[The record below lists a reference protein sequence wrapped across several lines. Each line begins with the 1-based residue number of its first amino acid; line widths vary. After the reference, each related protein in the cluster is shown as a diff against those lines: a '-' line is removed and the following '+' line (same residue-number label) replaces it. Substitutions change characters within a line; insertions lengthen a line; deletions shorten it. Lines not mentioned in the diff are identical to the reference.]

1 MSSPSDDSDHDLC
14 KSFTVNAKE
23 CALLLSESE
32 ERSSWEF
39 LFKKWLYVHAESILW
54 ICVVLFFSTSPS
66 PLHINSVKA
75 AALTSKTLSIKVQLG
90 QKSSSNPNPINT
102 NYFLNWQKKKK
113 IHLNLYEPKLRR
125 GEIKVFTGKSVSV
138 KMWILQRFSSVTH
151 RLVCLQCKTSAL
163 VPKIPFRLMFF
174 SDF

>member
-39 LFKKWLYVHAESILW
+39 LCLKNDFMYMQNQYFEYAS
-54 ICVVLFFSTSPS
+54 CCFFSTSPS

-102 NYFLNWQKKKK
+102 NYFLNWQKK
-113 IHLNLYEPKLRR
+113 
-125 GEIKVFTGKSVSV
+125 
-138 KMWILQRFSSVTH
+138 
-151 RLVCLQCKTSAL
+151 
-163 VPKIPFRLMFF
+163 
-174 SDF
+174 

>member
-1 MSSPSDDSDHDLC
+1 MSVVSSKSRRAKQKSRKQSVRFMSSPSDDSDHDLC

-90 QKSSSNPNPINT
+90 QKWSSNPINT
-102 NYFLNWQKKKK
+102 NYFLNWQKKKNTFEFMS
-113 IHLNLYEPKLRR
+113 LNSE
-125 GEIKVFTGKSVSV
+125 GEKS
-138 KMWILQRFSSVTH
+138 KSS
-151 RLVCLQCKTSAL
+151 LVNQCQ
-163 VPKIPFRLMFF
+163 
-174 SDF
+174 

>member
-1 MSSPSDDSDHDLC
+1 MSVVSSKSRRAKQKSRKQSVRFMSSPSDDSDHDLC

-23 CALLLSESE
+23 CALLLSESV

-90 QKSSSNPNPINT
+90 QKWSSNPNPINT
-102 NYFLNWQKKKK
+102 NYFLNWQKNKKY
-113 IHLNLYEPKLRR
+113 IWIYMSLNSE
-125 GEIKVFTGKSVSV
+125 GEKS
-138 KMWILQRFSSVTH
+138 KSS
-151 RLVCLQCKTSAL
+151 LVNQCQ
-163 VPKIPFRLMFF
+163 
-174 SDF
+174 

>member
-39 LFKKWLYVHAESILW
+39 LCLKNDFMYMQNQYFEYVS
-54 ICVVLFFSTSPS
+54 CCFFSTSTS

-102 NYFLNWQKKKK
+102 NYFLNWQKKK
-113 IHLNLYEPKLRR
+113 
-125 GEIKVFTGKSVSV
+125 
-138 KMWILQRFSSVTH
+138 
-151 RLVCLQCKTSAL
+151 
-163 VPKIPFRLMFF
+163 
-174 SDF
+174 